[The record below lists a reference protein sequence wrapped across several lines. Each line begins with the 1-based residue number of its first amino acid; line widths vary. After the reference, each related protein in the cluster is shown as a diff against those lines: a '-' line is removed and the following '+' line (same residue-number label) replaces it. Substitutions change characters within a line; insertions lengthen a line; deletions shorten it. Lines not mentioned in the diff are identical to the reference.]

1 VRLCKLVAILPCF
14 ALTAC
19 ATEARHTVFISGATA
34 MPAGPGS
41 RVSLDGLPMHT
52 PIISRG
58 WAFGTVIPQ
67 GWCYY
72 ITDVYY
78 SAKLIETGGSRR
90 SSGLVLNGLVT
101 VYDYQSHYRPATP
114 LIAPPGFKVTGSF
127 TNNTAEEQ
135 NMLAI
140 VSGYLEPVEAGMC
153 PEPRRIRIWRGSGF
167 DGATR
172 SRLGW
177 LTIAVAL
184 SSPPPRLPPTRA
196 AGARAPSAAPAARL
210 LGRPRPGR
218 HRVER
223 FGYRLSLTRVGE
235 GEWGARF
242 SANPMW
248 AQKGYGVA
256 DTPWR
261 SV

>member
-1 VRLCKLVAILPCF
+1 MRLSKPVAILTCF

-19 ATEARHTVFISGATA
+19 ATEARYTVYVSGATA

-41 RVSLDGLPMHT
+41 RVPLDGLPMHT
-52 PIISRG
+52 PIISRS

-90 SSGLVLNGLVT
+90 SSGLVLDGLVT
-101 VYDYQSHYRPATP
+101 VYDYQSHYRPTTP

-140 VSGYLEPVEAGMC
+140 VSGYLEPAVAETC
-153 PEPRRIRIWRGSGF
+153 PEPRRIRTLR
-167 DGATR
+167 
-172 SRLGW
+172 
-177 LTIAVAL
+177 
-184 SSPPPRLPPTRA
+184 
-196 AGARAPSAAPAARL
+196 
-210 LGRPRPGR
+210 
-218 HRVER
+218 
-223 FGYRLSLTRVGE
+223 
-235 GEWGARF
+235 
-242 SANPMW
+242 
-248 AQKGYGVA
+248 
-256 DTPWR
+256 
-261 SV
+261 

>member
-90 SSGLVLNGLVT
+90 SSGLVLDGLVT

-140 VSGYLEPVEAGMC
+140 VSGYLEPAESGMC
-153 PEPRRIRIWRGSGF
+153 PEPRGIRIWRGSGF
-167 DGATR
+167 DAATR
-172 SRLGW
+172 SRPGW

-196 AGARAPSAAPAARL
+196 AGARAPSAAPVARSSAG
-210 LGRPRPGR
+210 LGLVVAGVERLSRREQHCGRSRVALPDRPG
-218 HRVER
+218 
-223 FGYRLSLTRVGE
+223 
-235 GEWGARF
+235 AR
-242 SANPMW
+242 S
-248 AQKGYGVA
+248 
-256 DTPWR
+256 
-261 SV
+261 

>member
-19 ATEARHTVFISGATA
+19 ATEARHTVFISGAAA

-172 SRLGW
+172 SRLGCADDRRRAL
-177 LTIAVAL
+177 LTVASASSNSRRGCPSSVCCTSGSTPGPASAW
-184 SSPPPRLPPTRA
+184 SSP
-196 AGARAPSAAPAARL
+196 
-210 LGRPRPGR
+210 
-218 HRVER
+218 VER

-235 GEWGARF
+235 GECGGPGSR
-242 SANPMW
+242 
-248 AQKGYGVA
+248 
-256 DTPWR
+256 
-261 SV
+261 